1 MNDIVEDT
9 EDKEE
14 IDDIDEIKTDEIE
27 TGKLSVEEL
36 VCELE
41 ESKKLT
47 IEYLDHLQRLQAE
60 FDNYKKIVDRQKKEL
75 IDYAHTDLISELI
88 DVMENLERGIASA
101 RDSKDPESITKGME
115 MVYSSLEDILRS
127 GGLEPIESIGKKF
140 DPHYHEAMMKSLSNE
155 VANNTVIEEFQRG
168 YMIKKKVIRY
178 AKVKVSTN
186 SDNNINN
193 NTNTNNKR

>member
-1 MNDIVEDT
+1 MNDIVEDS
-9 EDKEE
+9 EDKKE
-14 IDDIDEIKTDEIE
+14 IDEIDEIKTDEIE
-27 TGKLSVEEL
+27 TDKLSVEEL

-41 ESKKLT
+41 ESKKLQL
-47 IEYLDHLQRLQAE
+47 EYLDHLQRLQAE

-101 RDSKDPESITKGME
+101 RDSNDPESITKGME

-127 GGLEPIESIGKKF
+127 KGLEPIEAVGKKF
-140 DPHYHEAMMKSLSNE
+140 DPHYHEAMMKSPSNE

-168 YMIKKKVIRY
+168 YKIKKKVLRY

-193 NTNTNNKR
+193 NNNNKR

>member
-14 IDDIDEIKTDEIE
+14 IDDINEVKTDEIE
-27 TGKLSVEEL
+27 IDKLSVEEL

-41 ESKKLT
+41 ESKKLQL
-47 IEYLDHLQRLQAE
+47 EYLDHLQRLQAE

-75 IDYAHTDLISELI
+75 IDYAHAGLITELI
-88 DVMENLERGIASA
+88 DVMENLERGIDSA
-101 RDSKDPESITKGME
+101 RDSKDPESIIKGME
-115 MVYSSLEDILRS
+115 MVYSSLEDILGS
-127 GGLEPIESIGKKF
+127 GGLEPIEAIGKKF
-140 DPHYHEAMMKSLSNE
+140 DPHYHEAMMKSPSDE
-155 VANNTVIEEFQRG
+155 VPNNTVIEEFQRG
-168 YMIKKKVIRY
+168 YMIKKKVLRY

-193 NTNTNNKR
+193 NKR

>member
-14 IDDIDEIKTDEIE
+14 IDNIDEIKTDETE
-27 TGKLSVEEL
+27 TDKLSVEEL

-47 IEYLDHLQRLQAE
+47 LEYLDHLQRLQAE

-115 MVYSSLEDILRS
+115 MVYSSLEEILRS
-127 GGLEPIESIGKKF
+127 GGLEPIEAIGKKF
-140 DPHYHEAMMKSLSNE
+140 DPHYHEAMMKSPSNE
-155 VANNTVIEEFQRG
+155 VTNNTVIEEFQRG
-168 YMIKKKVIRY
+168 YMIKKKVLRY

-186 SDNNINN
+186 SDT